1 MTTSATA
8 GGSSQG
14 SPLFLA
20 RMAGVFWLLTIV
32 TGSLA
37 LVPGLGA
44 LPNLVSTAAY
54 VGATIFIYLVLKPVN
69 PTLSL
74 LAALFGLVGCAI
86 GAIRSFSPPDMAGPN
101 PSFIFFG
108 LQCLLVGYLILRS
121 TFLPRTVGAL
131 MAFGGLGWL
140 TLGLSTVL
148 SPALART
155 LTPAIMA
162 PGILG
167 EVVLTIWLLVKGVN
181 VPRWNEVAERRA
193 ARRLAPSRTSS
204 P

>member
-1 MTTSATA
+1 MENSMTTSATA
-8 GGSSQG
+8 GRPSRG

-44 LPNLVSTAAY
+44 LPNLISTACY
-54 VGATIFIYLVLKPVN
+54 VGATIFIYLVLKPVSSI
-69 PTLSL
+69 LSL
-74 LAALFGLVGCAI
+74 LAAFFGLVGCAI
-86 GAIRSFSPPDMAGPN
+86 GAYRSFSPPNMTGPN
-101 PSFIFFG
+101 PSFVFFG

-140 TLGLSTVL
+140 TLGLSTLL
-148 SPALART
+148 SPSLARS

-167 EVVLTIWLLVKGVN
+167 EVALTFWLLLKGVN
-181 VPRWNEVAERRA
+181 VPRWNEETERA
-193 ARRLAPSRTSS
+193 ARVL
-204 P
+204 